1 MKFFNLDSPLMRFL
15 GRMADLLWLN
25 LLTAMF
31 FLPALL
37 SFMAYGG
44 INWVVLVSMIP
55 ILGAGAAFTALH
67 YVCLKLVRN
76 EEGYLTRDFF
86 KSYKENFLQATVIW
100 VLLLLAVL
108 LVVVDF
114 RIVSTSPDMGGN
126 FRVVMLG
133 GLLLVA
139 LFLYFTGIYVFP
151 VLSHFKN
158 SIRHTIKNS
167 FLMSLLA
174 LPKSF
179 LMAIVLLIPPAACFI
194 YQLIPI
200 AGLFFFGGPAYV
212 CALLYNKT
220 FKRFEPEPEPAPSDF
235 DWTVAPVETSDGSGE
250 ETVGATVEET
260 AGTTGEETAGATG
273 EETTGAPGEEKAE
286 TTVKESSE
294 GET

>member
-1 MKFFNLDSPLMRFL
+1 MKIFNLDSPLMRFL

-37 SFMAYGG
+37 TFMAYGG
-44 INWVVLVSMIP
+44 INWIVIVSTIP

-86 KSYKENFLQATVIW
+86 KSFKENFRQATIIW

-108 LVVVDF
+108 LVVADF
-114 RIVSTSPDMGGN
+114 RIVSSSPDMGGN

-158 SIRHTIKNS
+158 SVKHTIKNS
-167 FLMSLLA
+167 FLMSLLV
-174 LPKSF
+174 LPKTL
-179 LMAIVLLIPPAACFI
+179 LMAIILVIPVAACFV

-235 DWTVAPVETSDGSGE
+235 DWTVSPEGEDEASGKGSEEVTEAISDKTSEEIDE
-250 ETVGATVEET
+250 ETPEE
-260 AGTTGEETAGATG
+260 GD
-273 EETTGAPGEEKAE
+273 KKD
-286 TTVKESSE
+286 VLQ
-294 GET
+294 